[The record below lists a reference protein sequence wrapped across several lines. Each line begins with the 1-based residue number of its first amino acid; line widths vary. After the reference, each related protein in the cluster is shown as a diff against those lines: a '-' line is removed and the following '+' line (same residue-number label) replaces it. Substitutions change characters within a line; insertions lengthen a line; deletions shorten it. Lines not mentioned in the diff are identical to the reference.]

1 VQKVLTKHFK
11 TLILKVAFVIIRR
24 LQKPHYSQKQKSNKN
39 KNKRAAPIRLWQ
51 YLSSQGHN
59 NNRIRGFL
67 LYWPKPGQQ
76 KTNPKQQKSQTK
88 RHPSQGVFLLP

>member
-39 KNKRAAPIRLWQ
+39 KNAGSPDSIVAIFK
-51 YLSSQGHN
+51 LSRPQQQQNSGLSA
-59 NNRIRGFL
+59 L
-67 LYWPKPGQQ
+67 LAQTRPA

>member
-39 KNKRAAPIRLWQ
+39 K
-51 YLSSQGHN
+51 
-59 NNRIRGFL
+59 
-67 LYWPKPGQQ
+67 
-76 KTNPKQQKSQTK
+76 KQQKDSGSIVTLLK
-88 RHPSQGVFLLP
+88 ALKVTNITEFGVLFIKNLKQNLKNKISEDTIRKLVVFFYLFPI